1 MICNEEEEQMT
12 SLEALKSICHECER
26 NMATNKTRCPFR
38 SISNDFCKEIEI
50 IKKDLEML
58 EMLKSHMSI
67 ETEYDDE
74 DCKEYE
80 YLTYNGL
87 YLDIK
92 NKEEYYKIKKWLQR
106 K

>member
-1 MICNEEEEQMT
+1 MT
-12 SLEALKSICHECER
+12 YNKECLERILQ
-26 NMATNKTRCPFR
+26 
-38 SISNDFCKEIEI
+38 
-50 IKKDLEML
+50 DLEMA

-67 ETEYDDE
+67 QTEYDDE
-74 DCKEYE
+74 ECKEYE

-92 NKEEYYKIKKWLQR
+92 NKEEYNKIKEWLQG

>member
-1 MICNEEEEQMT
+1 MNSKEC
-12 SLEALKSICHECER
+12 LEHILQ
-26 NMATNKTRCPFR
+26 
-38 SISNDFCKEIEI
+38 
-50 IKKDLEML
+50 DLEMA

-67 ETEYDDE
+67 QTEYDDE
-74 DCKEYE
+74 ECKEYE

-92 NKEEYYKIKKWLQR
+92 NKEEYNKIKEWLQG